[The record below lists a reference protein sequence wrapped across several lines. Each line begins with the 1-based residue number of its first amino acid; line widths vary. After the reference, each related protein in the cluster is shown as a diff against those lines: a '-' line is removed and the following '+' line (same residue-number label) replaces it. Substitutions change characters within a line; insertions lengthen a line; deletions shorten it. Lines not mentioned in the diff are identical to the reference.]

1 VSPVLVS
8 HERSPAFDE
17 DHSVPDQLGE
27 LATRYEIG
35 DGDARA
41 ILIRPDMYVGA
52 HCRLEDAAALVDY
65 VEQWLTPGARSR
77 VGSR

>member
-1 VSPVLVS
+1 VLVS
-8 HERSPAFDE
+8 HEGSPAFDE

-41 ILIRPDMYVGA
+41 ILDPPGHVRRSALPP
-52 HCRLEDAAALVDY
+52 EDAAALVDY
-65 VEQWLTPGARSR
+65 IEQWLTPGARSR